1 MCQYNLGV
9 CFDLLWPFFCSQKL
23 EQINN
28 KLQYIYI
35 CVCEVF
41 LTSHQI
47 YLYKYYTLSH
57 FRGTNLEIIQFR
69 ENKRRGWNCQNKDF
83 IRREKLIKKLVEEM
97 IYNNSSHSVLD
108 QNGLDSGAGVW
119 QCDSVTVW
127 HCHV

>member
-1 MCQYNLGV
+1 MI
-9 CFDLLWPFFCSQKL
+9 CFDHFFVHK
-23 EQINN
+23 NWN
-28 KLQYIYI
+28 KLIINCSIYI

-127 HCHV
+127 QCHSVTVSQCHI